1 MWDYSETVKEHF
13 FNPRNARVMEEPDAI
28 GDVGSIQ
35 CGDALRLT
43 LKVDKDTEI
52 IQDAAFQ
59 TFGCGSA
66 IVSSSVLTEIIK
78 GKTLDE
84 ALLVTNQDIANELD
98 GLPPEKMHCS
108 VMGREALQ
116 AAVANYRG
124 EVWRDDHEEGALICK
139 CFAVDAVMI
148 EETVRANN
156 LRTVEDVTNYTKAGG
171 GCSACHEGIEEIL
184 TRVLA
189 ETGEAFNAR
198 ASRQKLH
205 ADKEKPKVPGKGL
218 SNIERIKR
226 IERVIEA
233 VRPQLQRDRG
243 DVTLVD
249 VDGDTV
255 FVNLV
260 GACSGCQMAS
270 LTVSGIQQQMMEDL
284 GEFIRV
290 VPVPAEKP
298 ASATVKLEVPA

>member
-1 MWDYSETVKEHF
+1 MWDYSDTVKEHF
-13 FNPRNARVMEEPDAI
+13 FNPKNARVMDEPDAV

-43 LKVDKDTEI
+43 LKVDPDSETI
-52 IQDAAFQ
+52 LDAAFQ

-66 IVSSSVLTEIIK
+66 IASSSVLTEMIK
-78 GKTLDE
+78 GKTLED
-84 ALLVTNQDIANELD
+84 ALKVTNQDIANELD

-124 EVWRDDHEEGALICK
+124 EEWSDDHEEGALICK

-148 EETVRANN
+148 ENTIRENN

-184 TRVLA
+184 TQVLA
-189 ETGEAFNAR
+189 ETGEVFAAK

-205 ADKEKPKVPGKGL
+205 AAKEAPALPGKGM
-218 SNIERIKR
+218 SNLERIKR
-226 IERVIEA
+226 IERVIEL

-255 FVNLV
+255 FINLI

-290 VPVPAEKP
+290 VPVPANSSQ
-298 ASATVKLEVPA
+298 AGAAA

>member
-1 MWDYSETVKEHF
+1 M
-13 FNPRNARVMEEPDAI
+13 
-28 GDVGSIQ
+28 
-35 CGDALRLT
+35 
-43 LKVDKDTEI
+43 
-52 IQDAAFQ
+52 
-59 TFGCGSA
+59 
-66 IVSSSVLTEIIK
+66 
-78 GKTLDE
+78 
-84 ALLVTNQDIANELD
+84 
-98 GLPPEKMHCS
+98 
-108 VMGREALQ
+108 
-116 AAVANYRG
+116 
-124 EVWRDDHEEGALICK
+124 ICK

-148 EETVRANN
+148 EDTVRANN

-205 ADKEKPKVPGKGL
+205 ASKEKPPVPGKGM
-218 SNIERIKR
+218 SNLERIKR
-226 IERVIEA
+226 IERVIEM

-255 FVNLV
+255 FINLV

-270 LTVSGIQQQMMEDL
+270 LTISGIQQQMMEDL
-284 GEFIRV
+284 GEFVRV
-290 VPVPAEKP
+290 VPVPANH
-298 ASATVKLEVPA
+298 AATTGVTA